1 VEMRRAVTRK
11 RKTAPLQ
18 KAALGPVSDA
28 DQQLLDRLRTWR
40 RDEARVQGV
49 PAYVI
54 LHDATLLEIARRR
67 PDDLMQM
74 NGISGIGSK
83 KLERYGAA
91 LLRLLR
97 TD

>member
-1 VEMRRAVTRK
+1 MRRAVARK
-11 RKTAPLQ
+11 RKSGPAQ
-18 KAALGPVSDA
+18 KAALGPVSAA
-28 DQQLLDRLRTWR
+28 DEQLLERLRAWR
-40 RDEARVQGV
+40 RDESRVQGV

-67 PDDLMQM
+67 PSDLIQM

-97 TD
+97 AD